1 MCGMYYVRVWG
12 VLVRMLM
19 DMCVDMY
26 CVRVCK
32 GVWVHC
38 VMWCVLNYADDL
50 DLELRLERY
59 ETLMDRR
66 PLLLSRWVWPVLSC
80 ACLWA
85 IVCVK
90 MASSDSTS

>member
-1 MCGMYYVRVWG
+1 MYW
-12 VLVRMLM
+12 
-19 DMCVDMY
+19 
-26 CVRVCK
+26 
-32 GVWVHC
+32 
-38 VMWCVLNYADDL
+38 VMWCVLNYAGDL

-66 PLLLSRWVWPVLSC
+66 PLLLSRWVWPVLSY